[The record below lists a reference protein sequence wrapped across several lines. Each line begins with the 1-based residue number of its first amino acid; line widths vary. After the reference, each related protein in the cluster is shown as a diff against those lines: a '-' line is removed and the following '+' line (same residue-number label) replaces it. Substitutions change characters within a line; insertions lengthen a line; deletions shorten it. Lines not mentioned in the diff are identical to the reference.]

1 MKYVMHVVLVLL
13 LVQGTLAA
21 KEETGKTERTRGGMA
36 FLGKNVRLD
45 FRMVPDEPD
54 DEPLFLITA
63 VSKFRAHASFEND
76 EGEFSFRVGGQ
87 IDVTEEGLLLVVYEA
102 EMSMHGMAGGRACLP
117 VCVCACVH
125 ACLPACVWV
134 CASARACAACARVD
148 RCERAWVCARVHA
161 CMHT

>member
-102 EMSMHGMAGGRACLP
+102 EMSMHGMAGGGET
-117 VCVCACVH
+117 H
-125 ACLPACVWV
+125 AGSGVLLKPGKELGV
-134 CASARACAACARVD
+134 ARIGDKTLMIKATYI
-148 RCERAWVCARVHA
+148 EE
-161 CMHT
+161 